1 MRTAYQ
7 EQLDNLMRSLLKL
20 VESATE
26 NLELATEALLG
37 TDATAAERIISFSDQ
52 FATDTNELDQQAFE
66 LLALQNPVASDL
78 RRVVSSMNT
87 LSDVR
92 RMAIISLRIADIA
105 RARNA
110 AQVLLP
116 QPALGLVQEMAE
128 FAINEGHKTAKVL
141 KDLDVRKAQKIA
153 KKHSQ
158 MAELRSQVD
167 EYVQAE
173 DCPLTPAQAADL
185 VILAH
190 SYDTFGDYAVEAS
203 QRAIYLVTGEAIL
216 WSI

>member
-128 FAINEGHKTAKVL
+128 FAINEVI
-141 KDLDVRKAQKIA
+141 RP
-153 KKHSQ
+153 
-158 MAELRSQVD
+158 LR
-167 EYVQAE
+167 
-173 DCPLTPAQAADL
+173 
-185 VILAH
+185 
-190 SYDTFGDYAVEAS
+190 F
-203 QRAIYLVTGEAIL
+203 
-216 WSI
+216 